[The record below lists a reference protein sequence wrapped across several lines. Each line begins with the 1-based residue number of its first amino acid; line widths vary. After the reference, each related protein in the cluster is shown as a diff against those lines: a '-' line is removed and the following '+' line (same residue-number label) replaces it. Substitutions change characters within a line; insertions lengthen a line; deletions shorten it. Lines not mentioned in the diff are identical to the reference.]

1 MLLVYDARRGWEGF
15 EDLSGGLGHGVT
27 GVAPL
32 SFILPRSTVLLS
44 GAGPSLRVPYSS
56 TPSRRRASPRPTR
69 PNDVS
74 APERPTG
81 GTARLSTARHPRRPH
96 GCRRPP
102 AARPRAPGPGPGP
115 APFSA
120 AAEGPRQAPAPPL
133 APYRPGGRTAG
144 SGGGRTRP
152 GGDMALYS
160 AAAAV
165 LEGLERGDGG
175 IKTLVYNSRFPVRG
189 GGRPGGRLGPRRG
202 GLVRV
207 SPGRGGL
214 GPRWGGGE
222 ARGGGGER
230 RRRARAPSPGSL

>member
-1 MLLVYDARRGWEGF
+1 MLPVYDARRAWEGF
-15 EDLSGGLGHGVT
+15 EDLSGGWDMALPGSP
-27 GVAPL
+27 PL
-32 SFILPRSTVLLS
+32 SAILYPSQKHS
-44 GAGPSLRVPYSS
+44 PSLRGRASLRVSYSS
-56 TPSRRRASPRPTR
+56 PPSRRRPSPGPTR

-74 APERPTG
+74 APERPSA
-81 GTARLSTARHPRRPH
+81 GTARLSAARHPRRPH
-96 GCRRPP
+96 GCCPPPASARRPC
-102 AARPRAPGPGPGP
+102 GPGRRGP
-115 APFSA
+115 SPA

-202 GLVRV
+202 GSVRV
-207 SPGRGGL
+207 RPEEGRL
-214 GPRWGGGE
+214 GE
-222 ARGGGGER
+222 
-230 RRRARAPSPGSL
+230 S

>member
-214 GPRWGGGE
+214 GPRWESGPV
-222 ARGGGGER
+222 RG
-230 RRRARAPSPGSL
+230 